1 MWEAFIHKSSVLC
14 SPFGWVGDASVG
26 DCRLEDLTRWLSSIN
41 CAGFGWG
48 SRRMRVRR
56 MGMEAAM
63 MELAGSAVPKMKRST
78 LVAVAG
84 LVSD

>member
-1 MWEAFIHKSSVLC
+1 
-14 SPFGWVGDASVG
+14 
-26 DCRLEDLTRWLSSIN
+26 
-41 CAGFGWG
+41 
-48 SRRMRVRR
+48 